1 MLGLEDSVQ
10 RDIDSLA
17 CGCTANLACACPG
30 AGGAALLGRA
40 AADCRQLEQGD
51 HQQVRGE

>member
-17 CGCTANLACACPG
+17 CGCSANLACACPG